1 MQQLSRK
8 TSPIKMRNYGR
19 LIQDMI
25 EYACVL
31 EDTEQRNA
39 LVEYIAQCMRQKNT
53 VWNKDQESGYARIA
67 EDLERLSDGK
77 IHYVAPQ
84 PQEPQ
89 PQPVAEPQPQAQSQ
103 AQAQV
108 QDQDQ
113 EQPAQPAP
121 ASKRK
126 KKK

>member
-19 LIQDMI
+19 IIQDMI

-84 PQEPQ
+84 PQESQ
-89 PQPVAEPQPQAQSQ
+89 PQPVAELQPQAQP
-103 AQAQV
+103 
-108 QDQDQ
+108 QDQAPARD
-113 EQPAQPAP
+113 QPAQPTPAP
-121 ASKRK
+121 KRK

>member
-19 LIQDMI
+19 IIQDMI

-89 PQPVAEPQPQAQSQ
+89 PQPVAEPQPQAQP
-103 AQAQV
+103 
-108 QDQDQ
+108 QDQAPAQD
-113 EQPAQPAP
+113 QPAQPTPAP
-121 ASKRK
+121 KRK

>member
-19 LIQDMI
+19 IIQDMI

-84 PQEPQ
+84 SQEPQ
-89 PQPVAEPQPQAQSQ
+89 PQPVAEPQPQAQPQDQ
-103 AQAQV
+103 APV
-108 QDQDQ
+108 QD
-113 EQPAQPAP
+113 QPAQPTPAP
-121 ASKRK
+121 QRK